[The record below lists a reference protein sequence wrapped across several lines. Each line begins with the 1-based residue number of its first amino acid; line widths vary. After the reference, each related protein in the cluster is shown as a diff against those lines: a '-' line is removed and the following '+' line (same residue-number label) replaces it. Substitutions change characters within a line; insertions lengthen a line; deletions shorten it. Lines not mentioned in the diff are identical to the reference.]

1 MNVPEH
7 MYARVSELIAW
18 QLSAAVAERDFWE
31 TRLAHEKVEHE
42 LRCQKARRNEAGVQI
57 Q

>member
-7 MYARVSELIAW
+7 LHARASELIAW

-42 LRCQKARRNEAGVQI
+42 LRCQKARCNEVGVQI